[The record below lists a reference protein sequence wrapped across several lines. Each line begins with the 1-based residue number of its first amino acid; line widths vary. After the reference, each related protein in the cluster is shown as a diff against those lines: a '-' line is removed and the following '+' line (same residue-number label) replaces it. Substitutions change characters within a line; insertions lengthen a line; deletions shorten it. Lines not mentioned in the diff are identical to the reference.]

1 MAKNIKRI
9 VLAPPE
15 KCYNELND
23 YDTCIGERVYKV
35 NNTIRDYV
43 AHHFEEALRSG
54 CITVCY
60 EPILRALTNKICSFE
75 ALARW
80 HDPERGEILPRDFI
94 PVLEETNKI
103 HLLDHFIAKT
113 AIQALHTRQQQDL
126 PIVPVVI
133 NLSRRDFCLTDPAG
147 VLNQLTEKYQLPHI
161 YLQVEITETAF
172 VDDEAILT
180 ESIQKLRASG
190 YTVTLDNFGEGHSS
204 LAALQRCSID
214 EISLDKVFFEN
225 FTKSSR
231 LLLTSILLMAK
242 TLGIHTA
249 AEGVRT
255 KEQADFL
262 RRIGCEKMQGP
273 VCRPHATAIEQ
284 LQEVQAQAQQFE
296 SMLEQQVF
304 RQSGLTN
311 LVTDMPVALLA
322 DDGQSLHLLTANASY
337 QRALHLS
344 GINSIQEANE
354 RMRELPQLIQ
364 SRLRA
369 LADATIR
376 NRAPETEIF
385 LSDGHYFPFKLQ
397 NLAGTSSFY
406 IHRAELQFLPQERL
420 TSSSEEYDKIMRHL
434 MQFYHDIY
442 LIDIQKNRIE
452 VITASVSTIKAGSRM
467 HGIMTAF
474 MNFANLHIHPDDHT
488 RFLHYIHR
496 LTSISRNDICT
507 TRFDL
512 FRVKMPNGG
521 YHWKNFSLT
530 AFRYESRPCQLLCL
544 RDFVF
549 EELPDRD
556 KLINTVMASYGFT
569 SQSGSQ
575 DNQIT
580 DATLWRT
587 LTQFSHRK
595 LFWKDRKGRFC
606 GASPAFLRYY
616 GIQNITELLGK
627 TDRDLGWHLSDS
639 YMDQAEKRILKKGE
653 PIHDGHGLCIARGRQ
668 HAISF
673 SKYPIYQKSEIVGLL
688 GEFRDVEE
696 ERSYHELQRRLYLVD
711 EETGFYNYR
720 GMLLTSVEF
729 ADNLRLNQVG
739 YVGAMF
745 VVPEFASL
753 SKRYGPAVERA
764 VLLRICTVI
773 RKNLP
778 AATVC
783 IHTGSGVFVLF
794 LKGQTVGAMRTFIEQ
809 VKAELTA
816 IKEIDGFTCHLS
828 MRYALESGA
837 EARSSDEFLKI
848 LSSRCLDYL
857 PSFGITGTLGD
868 QIPFDIEKFD
878 HLNRLIYI
886 ADPETYNLL
895 YVNPCALRSCHLPA
909 DYQYAGQK
917 CYALI
922 AGLSS
927 PCTACPKEQLRRDRF
942 HFRQFHSPHNSRDY
956 LIWETMI
963 SWNNRNC
970 IFSDSL
976 DVERMIANN
985 QGSRTTEQT
994 DISINDITSL
1004 AIQEEDPNV
1013 GIQRMM
1019 EKLGRTLAA
1028 AHIILMEE
1036 EADGF
1041 HLSCTYEWHAEDCA
1055 PLRQRLQ
1062 HTTILENK
1070 PFYDAFHNSP
1080 VLLVDNAAV
1089 YQERHPELATIH
1101 QGELERYA
1109 IGQLMIEHRSLG
1121 YIAIIDPTKEGF
1133 AAIAKPL
1140 HTILRITSIMMRNRN
1155 NIQKLH
1161 EISTIDQLTGIG
1173 NRRAL
1178 SNFVDKCLQPGTMYA
1193 VIFIDVNGLKKM
1205 NDTFGHA
1212 RGDLLIQTIAYV
1224 LSNVAGKNHV
1234 FRLGGDEFLAL
1245 MPCSSDEEAV
1255 TIIDRMEQSMATHH
1269 CSAAIGYVLCL
1280 APFHDLDG
1288 LIHQADEKMYSD
1300 KKCKHMCRDD

>member
-1 MAKNIKRI
+1 M
-9 VLAPPE
+9 
-15 KCYNELND
+15 
-23 YDTCIGERVYKV
+23 

-43 AHHFEEALRSG
+43 ANHFEEALRSG

-60 EPILRALTNKICSFE
+60 EPVLRALTNKICSFE

-94 PVLEETNKI
+94 PVLEEINKI
-103 HLLDHFIAKT
+103 HLLDHLIAKT

-180 ESIQKLRASG
+180 ESIQKLRANG

-242 TLGIHTA
+242 TLSIHTA

-262 RRIGCEKMQGP
+262 RRIGCEKIQGP

-304 RQSGLTN
+304 HQAGLTN
-311 LVTDMPVALLA
+311 LVTDTPVALLA
-322 DDGQSLHLLTANASY
+322 DDGQSLHLLTANTSY

-376 NRAPETEIF
+376 NHAPETEIF

-452 VITASVSTIKAGSRM
+452 VITASVSTIKAGARM
-467 HGIMTAF
+467 HGIMAAF

-569 SQSGSQ
+569 NLPADQESP
-575 DNQIT
+575 IT
-580 DATLWRT
+580 DAALWRT

-595 LFWKDRKGRFC
+595 LFWKDRERRFC

-616 GIQNITELLGK
+616 GIQNTNELIGK
-627 TDRDLGWHLSDS
+627 TDKDLGWHLSNLE
-639 YMDQAEKRILKKGE
+639 MDQTEKCVLEHGE
-653 PIHDGHGLCIARGRQ
+653 PVHDGQGRCIARGRQ

-673 SKYPIYQKSEIVGLL
+673 SKYPIYQGTEIVGLL

-696 ERSYHELQRRLYLVD
+696 ERNYHKLQRKLYLID
-711 EETGFYNYR
+711 EETDFYNYR
-720 GMLLTSVEF
+720 GMILASVEF
-729 ADNLRLNQVG
+729 ADNLRLSRVN
-739 YVGAMF
+739 YTGAML
-745 VVPEFASL
+745 VIPEFASIAKL
-753 SKRYGPAVERA
+753 YGPSVRRA
-764 VLLRICTVI
+764 VLRRICAVI
-773 RKNLP
+773 RKNMP
-778 AATVC
+778 ASVVGA
-783 IHTGSGVFVLF
+783 HTGRATFVLF
-794 LKGQTVGAMRTFIEQ
+794 LKNQSVGTMRRFIEQ
-809 VKAELTA
+809 IRTDLTT
-816 IKEIDGFTCHLS
+816 ITEVDGFACHFS
-828 MRYALESGA
+828 MHYALESGT
-837 EARSSDEFLKI
+837 EARTSDEFLKI
-848 LSSRCLDYL
+848 LSSRCFDYL
-857 PSFGITGTLGD
+857 PSYGVTGMIGD
-868 QIPFDIEKFD
+868 QVPFDIEKFD
-878 HLNRLIYI
+878 HINRLIYI
-886 ADPETYNLL
+886 ADAETYDLL
-895 YVNPCALRSCHLPA
+895 YVNPCTLRSCHLPA

-927 PCTACPKEQLRRDRF
+927 PCTACPKE
-942 HFRQFHSPHNSRDY
+942 
-956 LIWETMI
+956 
-963 SWNNRNC
+963 
-970 IFSDSL
+970 
-976 DVERMIANN
+976 
-985 QGSRTTEQT
+985 
-994 DISINDITSL
+994 
-1004 AIQEEDPNV
+1004 
-1013 GIQRMM
+1013 
-1019 EKLGRTLAA
+1019 
-1028 AHIILMEE
+1028 
-1036 EADGF
+1036 
-1041 HLSCTYEWHAEDCA
+1041 
-1055 PLRQRLQ
+1055 
-1062 HTTILENK
+1062 
-1070 PFYDAFHNSP
+1070 
-1080 VLLVDNAAV
+1080 
-1089 YQERHPELATIH
+1089 
-1101 QGELERYA
+1101 
-1109 IGQLMIEHRSLG
+1109 
-1121 YIAIIDPTKEGF
+1121 
-1133 AAIAKPL
+1133 
-1140 HTILRITSIMMRNRN
+1140 
-1155 NIQKLH
+1155 
-1161 EISTIDQLTGIG
+1161 
-1173 NRRAL
+1173 
-1178 SNFVDKCLQPGTMYA
+1178 
-1193 VIFIDVNGLKKM
+1193 
-1205 NDTFGHA
+1205 
-1212 RGDLLIQTIAYV
+1212 
-1224 LSNVAGKNHV
+1224 
-1234 FRLGGDEFLAL
+1234 
-1245 MPCSSDEEAV
+1245 
-1255 TIIDRMEQSMATHH
+1255 
-1269 CSAAIGYVLCL
+1269 
-1280 APFHDLDG
+1280 
-1288 LIHQADEKMYSD
+1288 
-1300 KKCKHMCRDD
+1300 

>member
-1 MAKNIKRI
+1 MKLTIMIPVSGKGYI
-9 VLAPPE
+9 TL
-15 KCYNELND
+15 
-23 YDTCIGERVYKV
+23 

-43 AHHFEEALRSG
+43 ANHFEEALRSG

-113 AIQALHTRQQQDL
+113 AIQALHARQQCGL
-126 PIVPVVI
+126 PLVPVVI
-133 NLSRRDFCLTDPAG
+133 NLSRRDFCLTDPAS
-147 VLNQLTEKYQLPHI
+147 VLNHLMEKYQLLHI
-161 YLQVEITETAF
+161 YLQIEITETAF
-172 VDDEAILT
+172 VNDEAIIAQ
-180 ESIQKLRASG
+180 SIQKLRASG

-204 LAALQRCSID
+204 LAALQRCAID
-214 EISLDKVFFEN
+214 EISLDKIFFEN

-304 RQSGLTN
+304 HQVGLTN
-311 LVTDMPVALLA
+311 LVTDTPVALLA
-322 DDGQSLHLLTANASY
+322 DDGQSLHLLTANTSY

-406 IHRAELQFLPQERL
+406 IHRAELQLLPQERL

-452 VITASVSTIKAGSRM
+452 VITASVSAIKAGSCM
-467 HGIMTAF
+467 HGIMAAF

-569 SQSGSQ
+569 NLPADQESP
-575 DNQIT
+575 IT
-580 DATLWRT
+580 DAALWRT

-595 LFWKDRKGRFC
+595 LFWKDRERRFC

-616 GIQNITELLGK
+616 GIQNTNELIGK
-627 TDRDLGWHLSDS
+627 TDKDLGWHLSNLE
-639 YMDQAEKRILKKGE
+639 MDQTEKCVLEHGE
-653 PIHDGHGLCIARGRQ
+653 PVHDGQGRCIARGRQ

-673 SKYPIYQKSEIVGLL
+673 SKYPIYQGTEIVGLL

-696 ERSYHELQRRLYLVD
+696 ERNYHKLQRKLYLID
-711 EETGFYNYR
+711 EETDFYNYR
-720 GMLLTSVEF
+720 GMILASVEF
-729 ADNLRLNQVG
+729 ADNLRLSRVN
-739 YVGAMF
+739 YTGAML
-745 VVPEFASL
+745 VIPEFASIAKL
-753 SKRYGPAVERA
+753 YGPSVRRA
-764 VLLRICTVI
+764 VLRRICAVI
-773 RKNLP
+773 RKNMP
-778 AATVC
+778 ASVVGA
-783 IHTGSGVFVLF
+783 HTGRATFVLF
-794 LKGQTVGAMRTFIEQ
+794 LKNQSVGTMRRFIEQ
-809 VKAELTA
+809 IRTDLTT
-816 IKEIDGFTCHLS
+816 ITEVDGFACHFS
-828 MRYALESGA
+828 MHYALESGT
-837 EARSSDEFLKI
+837 EARTSDEFLKI

-857 PSFGITGTLGD
+857 PSYGVTGMIGD
-868 QIPFDIEKFD
+868 QVPFDIEKFD
-878 HLNRLIYI
+878 HVNRLIYI
-886 ADPETYNLL
+886 ADAETYDLL
-895 YVNPCALRSCHLPA
+895 YVNPCLLHYRHLPV

-917 CYALI
+917 CYQLFN
-922 AGLSS
+922 GTSS
-927 PCTACPKEQLRRDRF
+927 PCTSCPRDNLRRDRF

-970 IFSDSL
+970 IFSDRL

-994 DISINDITSL
+994 AISINDITSL

-1019 EKLGRTLAA
+1019 EKLGRTLSAT
-1028 AHIILMEE
+1028 HIILMEE
-1036 EADGF
+1036 ESDGF

-1055 PLRQRLQ
+1055 PLRQCLQ

-1070 PFYDAFHNSP
+1070 LFYDAFHNSP
-1080 VLLVDNAAV
+1080 VLLVDNAAA
-1089 YQERHPELATIH
+1089 YQERHPELQSIP
-1101 QGELERYA
+1101 QGKLERYA

-1121 YIAIIDPTKEGF
+1121 YIAIINPAKEGF

-1140 HTILRITSIMMRNRN
+1140 HTILRVSSIMMRNRD

-1161 EISTIDQLTGIG
+1161 AISTVDQLTGVG

-1178 SNFVDKCLQPGTMYA
+1178 NDFVDKCLRPGTMYA
-1193 VIFIDVNGLKKM
+1193 VIFVDVNRLKKM

-1234 FRLGGDEFLAL
+1234 FRFGGDEFLAL
-1245 MPCSSDEEAV
+1245 MPCSSDEEAI
-1255 TIIDRMEQSMATHH
+1255 TIINRMEQSMTTHH

-1280 APFHDLDG
+1280 APFHDLEG
-1288 LIHQADEKMYSD
+1288 IIHQADERMYSD
-1300 KKCKHMCRDD
+1300 KKRKHMRRDDD

>member
-1 MAKNIKRI
+1 MFST
-9 VLAPPE
+9 PE

-43 AHHFEEALRSG
+43 ANHFEEALQSG

-60 EPILRALTNKICSFE
+60 EPVLRALTNKICSFE

-113 AIQALHTRQQQDL
+113 AIQALHARQQQDL

-147 VLNQLTEKYQLPHI
+147 VLNQLTEKYQLAHI

-214 EISLDKVFFEN
+214 EISLDKVFCEN

-262 RRIGCEKMQGP
+262 RRIGCEKIQGP
-273 VCRPHATAIEQ
+273 VCRPHVTPVDQ
-284 LQEVQAQAQQFE
+284 LQILQQAQAPYFE
-296 SMLEQQVF
+296 SLLEQQVF
-304 RQSGLTN
+304 QQAGLTN
-311 LVTDMPVALLA
+311 LVTDAPIALFV
-322 DDGQSLHLLTANASY
+322 DDEKKLQLLTANTSY
-337 QRALHLS
+337 EKELQLCD
-344 GINSIQEANE
+344 IDSIQEAN
-354 RMRELPQLIQ
+354 RQLRELPQPIAA
-364 SRLRA
+364 RLHTMAHAAIWSHRDEGE
-369 LADATIR
+369 LFVQNGR
-376 NRAPETEIF
+376 
-385 LSDGHYFPFKLQ
+385 YFQFHLR
-397 NLAGTSSFY
+397 NLAGTNGFY
-406 IHRAELQFLPQERL
+406 IHRAELHCLPQAKDEDL
-420 TSSSEEYDKIMRHL
+420 SEQYDQAVRHL

-442 LIDIQKNRIE
+442 LIDTRQNCIQVLSAK
-452 VITASVSTIKAGSRM
+452 VSTRKAGSHM
-467 HGIMTAF
+467 HGIMAAF

-627 TDRDLGWHLSDS
+627 TDRDLDRDLGWHLSDS

-688 GEFRDVEE
+688 GEFRDIEE

-857 PSFGITGTLGD
+857 PSYGVTGMIGD
-868 QIPFDIEKFD
+868 QVPFDIEKFD
-878 HLNRLIYI
+878 HVNRLIYI
-886 ADPETYNLL
+886 ADAETYDLL
-895 YVNPCALRSCHLPA
+895 YVNPCLLHYRHLPA

-917 CYALI
+917 CYQLFN
-922 AGLSS
+922 GTSS
-927 PCTACPKEQLRRDRF
+927 PCTNCPKDNLRRDRF
-942 HFRQFHSPHNSRDY
+942 HFRTFHSLRNSRDY
-956 LIWETMI
+956 HIWSTLV
-963 SWNNRNC
+963 SWNNRSC
-970 IFSDSL
+970 IFTDAL
-976 DVERMIANN
+976 DVERMMDVHDADKL
-985 QGSRTTEQT
+985 TEQFNV
-994 DISINDITSL
+994 SVNDITSI

-1019 EKLGRTLAA
+1019 GKLGRTLSAT
-1028 AHIILMEE
+1028 HIILMEE
-1036 EADGF
+1036 ESDGF
-1041 HLSCTYEWHAEDCA
+1041 HLNCTYEWHAEDCA
-1055 PLRQRLQ
+1055 PLRQCLQ

-1070 PFYDAFHNSP
+1070 PFYDAFHRSP

-1121 YIAIIDPTKEGF
+1121 YIAIINPAKEGF

-1140 HTILRITSIMMRNRN
+1140 HTILRVSSIMMRNRD

-1161 EISTIDQLTGIG
+1161 AISTVDQLTGVG

-1178 SNFVDKCLQPGTMYA
+1178 NNFVDKCLRPDTMYA
-1193 VIFIDVNGLKKM
+1193 VIFVDVNELKKM

-1224 LSNVAGKNHV
+1224 LSNVADKNHV

-1255 TIIDRMEQSMATHH
+1255 TIIDRMEQSMTTHH

-1280 APFHDLDG
+1280 APFHDLEG
-1288 LIHQADEKMYSD
+1288 IIHQADERMYSD
-1300 KKCKHMCRDD
+1300 KKRKHMRRDDD

>member
-1 MAKNIKRI
+1 M
-9 VLAPPE
+9 
-15 KCYNELND
+15 
-23 YDTCIGERVYKV
+23 

-43 AHHFEEALRSG
+43 ANHFEEALRSG

-60 EPILRALTNKICSFE
+60 EPVLRALTNKICSFE

-94 PVLEETNKI
+94 PVLEEINKI

-180 ESIQKLRASG
+180 ESIQKLRANG

-242 TLGIHTA
+242 TLSIHTA

-262 RRIGCEKMQGP
+262 RRIGCEKIQGP

-304 RQSGLTN
+304 HQAGLTN
-311 LVTDMPVALLA
+311 LVTDTPVALLA
-322 DDGQSLHLLTANASY
+322 DDGQSLHLLTANTSY

-376 NRAPETEIF
+376 NHAPETEIF

-452 VITASVSTIKAGSRM
+452 VITASVSNIKAGARM
-467 HGIMTAF
+467 HGIMAAF

-569 SQSGSQ
+569 NLPADQESP
-575 DNQIT
+575 IT
-580 DATLWRT
+580 DAALWRT

-595 LFWKDRKGRFC
+595 LFWKDRERRFC

-616 GIQNITELLGK
+616 DIQNTNELIGK
-627 TDRDLGWHLSDS
+627 TDKDLGWHLSNLE
-639 YMDQAEKRILKKGE
+639 MDQTEKCVLEHGE
-653 PIHDGHGLCIARGRQ
+653 PVHDGQGRCIARGRQ

-673 SKYPIYQKSEIVGLL
+673 SKYPIYQGTEIVGLL

-696 ERSYHELQRRLYLVD
+696 ERNYHKLQRKLYLID
-711 EETGFYNYR
+711 EETDFYNYR
-720 GMLLTSVEF
+720 GMILASVEF
-729 ADNLRLNQVG
+729 ADNLRLSRVN
-739 YVGAMF
+739 YTGAML
-745 VVPEFASL
+745 VIPEFASIAKL
-753 SKRYGPAVERA
+753 YGPSVRRA
-764 VLLRICTVI
+764 VLRRICAVI
-773 RKNLP
+773 RKNMP
-778 AATVC
+778 ASVVGA
-783 IHTGSGVFVLF
+783 HTGRATFVLF
-794 LKGQTVGAMRTFIEQ
+794 LKNQSVGTMRRFIEQ
-809 VKAELTA
+809 IRTDLTT
-816 IKEIDGFTCHLS
+816 ITEVDGFACHFS
-828 MRYALESGA
+828 MHYALESGT
-837 EARSSDEFLKI
+837 EARTSDEFLKI
-848 LSSRCLDYL
+848 LSSRCFDYL
-857 PSFGITGTLGD
+857 PSYGVTGMIGD
-868 QIPFDIEKFD
+868 QVPFDIEKFD
-878 HLNRLIYI
+878 HINRLIYI
-886 ADPETYNLL
+886 ADAETYDLL
-895 YVNPCALRSCHLPA
+895 YVNPCLLHYHHLPV

-917 CYALI
+917 CYQLFN
-922 AGLSS
+922 GTSS
-927 PCTACPKEQLRRDRF
+927 PCTSCPRDNLRRDCF
-942 HFRQFHSPHNSRDY
+942 QFRTFHSLRNSRDY
-956 LIWETMI
+956 HIWSTLV
-963 SWNNRNC
+963 SWNNHSC
-970 IFSDSL
+970 IFTDAL
-976 DVERMIANN
+976 DVERMMDVHDADKL
-985 QGSRTTEQT
+985 TEQFNV
-994 DISINDITSL
+994 SVNDITSI

-1019 EKLGRTLAA
+1019 EKLGRTLSAT
-1028 AHIILMEE
+1028 HIILMEE
-1036 EADGF
+1036 ESDGF
-1041 HLSCTYEWHAEDCA
+1041 HMSCTYEWHAEDCA
-1055 PLRQRLQ
+1055 PLRQCLQ

-1070 PFYDAFHNSP
+1070 PFYDAFHRSS
-1080 VLLVDNAAV
+1080 VLLIDNAAA
-1089 YQERHPELATIH
+1089 YQERHPELQSIP
-1101 QGELERYA
+1101 QGKLERYA

-1121 YIAIIDPTKEGF
+1121 YIAIINPAKEGF

-1140 HTILRITSIMMRNRN
+1140 HTILRVSSIMMRNRD

-1161 EISTIDQLTGIG
+1161 AIST
-1173 NRRAL
+1173 
-1178 SNFVDKCLQPGTMYA
+1178 VD
-1193 VIFIDVNGLKKM
+1193 
-1205 NDTFGHA
+1205 
-1212 RGDLLIQTIAYV
+1212 
-1224 LSNVAGKNHV
+1224 
-1234 FRLGGDEFLAL
+1234 
-1245 MPCSSDEEAV
+1245 
-1255 TIIDRMEQSMATHH
+1255 
-1269 CSAAIGYVLCL
+1269 
-1280 APFHDLDG
+1280 
-1288 LIHQADEKMYSD
+1288 
-1300 KKCKHMCRDD
+1300 

>member
-1 MAKNIKRI
+1 MYSE
-9 VLAPPE
+9 LFSPPPE

-23 YDTCIGERVYKV
+23 YNTCIGERVYKV

-43 AHHFEEALRSG
+43 ANHFEEALRSG

-60 EPILRALTNKICSFE
+60 EPVLRALTNKICSFE

-94 PVLEETNKI
+94 PVLEEINKI

-180 ESIQKLRASG
+180 ESIQKLRANG

-242 TLGIHTA
+242 TLSIHTA

-262 RRIGCEKMQGP
+262 RRIGCEKIQGP

-304 RQSGLTN
+304 HQAGLTN
-311 LVTDMPVALLA
+311 LVTDTPVALLA
-322 DDGQSLHLLTANASY
+322 DDGQSLHLLTANTSY

-376 NRAPETEIF
+376 NHAPETEIF

-452 VITASVSTIKAGSRM
+452 VITASVSNIKAGARM
-467 HGIMTAF
+467 HGIMAAF

-569 SQSGSQ
+569 NLPADQESP
-575 DNQIT
+575 IT
-580 DATLWRT
+580 DAALWRT

-595 LFWKDRKGRFC
+595 LFWKDRERRFC

-616 GIQNITELLGK
+616 DIQNTNELIGK
-627 TDRDLGWHLSDS
+627 TDKDLGWHLSNLE
-639 YMDQAEKRILKKGE
+639 MDQTEKCVLEHGE
-653 PIHDGHGLCIARGRQ
+653 PVHDGQGRCIARGRQ

-673 SKYPIYQKSEIVGLL
+673 SKYPIYQGTEIVGLL

-696 ERSYHELQRRLYLVD
+696 ERNYHKLQRKLYLID
-711 EETGFYNYR
+711 EETDFYNYR
-720 GMLLTSVEF
+720 GMILASVEF
-729 ADNLRLNQVG
+729 ADNLRLSRVN
-739 YVGAMF
+739 YTGAML
-745 VVPEFASL
+745 VIPEFASIAKL
-753 SKRYGPAVERA
+753 YGPSVRRA
-764 VLLRICTVI
+764 VLRRICAVI
-773 RKNLP
+773 RKNMP
-778 AATVC
+778 ASVVGA
-783 IHTGSGVFVLF
+783 HTGRATFVLF
-794 LKGQTVGAMRTFIEQ
+794 LKNQSVGTMRRFIEQ
-809 VKAELTA
+809 IRTDLTT
-816 IKEIDGFTCHLS
+816 ITEVDGFACHFS
-828 MRYALESGA
+828 MHYALESGT
-837 EARSSDEFLKI
+837 EARTSDEFLKI
-848 LSSRCLDYL
+848 LSSRCFDYL
-857 PSFGITGTLGD
+857 PSYGVTGMIGD
-868 QIPFDIEKFD
+868 QVPFDIEKFD
-878 HLNRLIYI
+878 HINRLIYI
-886 ADPETYNLL
+886 ADAETYDLL
-895 YVNPCALRSCHLPA
+895 YVNPCLLHYHHLPV

-917 CYALI
+917 CYQLFN
-922 AGLSS
+922 GTSS
-927 PCTACPKEQLRRDRF
+927 PCTSCPRDNLRRDCF
-942 HFRQFHSPHNSRDY
+942 QFRTFHSLRNSRDY
-956 LIWETMI
+956 HIWSTLV
-963 SWNNRNC
+963 SWNNHSC
-970 IFSDSL
+970 IFTDAL
-976 DVERMIANN
+976 DVERMMDVHDADKL
-985 QGSRTTEQT
+985 TEQFNV
-994 DISINDITSL
+994 SVNDITSI

-1019 EKLGRTLAA
+1019 EKLGRTLSAT
-1028 AHIILMEE
+1028 HIILMEE
-1036 EADGF
+1036 ESDGF
-1041 HLSCTYEWHAEDCA
+1041 HMSCTYEWHAEDCA
-1055 PLRQRLQ
+1055 PLRQCLQ

-1070 PFYDAFHNSP
+1070 PFYDAFHRSS
-1080 VLLVDNAAV
+1080 VLLIDNAAA
-1089 YQERHPELATIH
+1089 YQERHPELQSIP
-1101 QGELERYA
+1101 QGKLERYA

-1121 YIAIIDPTKEGF
+1121 YIAIINPAKEGF

-1140 HTILRITSIMMRNRN
+1140 HTILRVSSIMMRNRD

-1161 EISTIDQLTGIG
+1161 AISTVDQLTGVG

-1178 SNFVDKCLQPGTMYA
+1178 NDFVDKCLQPGTMYA
-1193 VIFIDVNGLKKM
+1193 VIFVDVNRLKKM

-1234 FRLGGDEFLAL
+1234 FRFGGDEFLVL
-1245 MPCSSDEEAV
+1245 MPCSSDEEAI
-1255 TIIDRMEQSMATHH
+1255 TIIDRMEQSMTTHH

-1280 APFHDLDG
+1280 APFHDLDR

-1300 KKCKHMCRDD
+1300 KKRKNMRRDDD

>member
-1 MAKNIKRI
+1 MKLTIMIPVSGKGYI
-9 VLAPPE
+9 TL
-15 KCYNELND
+15 
-23 YDTCIGERVYKV
+23 

-43 AHHFEEALRSG
+43 ANHFEEALQSG

-60 EPILRALTNKICSFE
+60 EPVLRALTNKICSFE

-94 PVLEETNKI
+94 PVLEEINKI

-147 VLNQLTEKYQLPHI
+147 VLNQLTEKYELPHI

-180 ESIQKLRASG
+180 ESIQKLRANG

-242 TLGIHTA
+242 TLSIHTA

-262 RRIGCEKMQGP
+262 RRIGCEKIQGP

-304 RQSGLTN
+304 HQAGLTN
-311 LVTDMPVALLA
+311 LVTDTPVALLA
-322 DDGQSLHLLTANASY
+322 DDGQSLHLLTANTSY

-376 NRAPETEIF
+376 NHAPETEIF

-397 NLAGTSSFY
+397 NIAGTSSFY
-406 IHRAELQFLPQERL
+406 IHRAELQFLSQERL
-420 TSSSEEYDKIMRHL
+420 TSSSKEYDKIMRHL

-452 VITASVSTIKAGSRM
+452 VITASVSTIKAGARM
-467 HGIMTAF
+467 HGIMAAF

-496 LTSISRNDICT
+496 LTSINRNDICT

-512 FRVKMPNGG
+512 FRVKMPNDS

-530 AFRYESRPCQLLCL
+530 AFRYKDRLCQLLCL

-556 KLINTVMASYGFT
+556 KLISTVMASYGFT
-569 SQSGSQ
+569 NLPENQES
-575 DNQIT
+575 QIT
-580 DATLWRT
+580 DAALWRT

-595 LFWKDRKGRFC
+595 LFWKDSEARFC
-606 GASPAFLRYY
+606 GASPAFLHYY
-616 GIQNITELLGK
+616 GIQNINELIGK
-627 TDRDLGWHLSDS
+627 TDKDLGWHLSNLE
-639 YMDQAEKRILKKGE
+639 MDQTEKCVLEQGE
-653 PIHDGHGLCIARGRQ
+653 PVHDGQGRCIARGRQ

-673 SKYPIYQKSEIVGLL
+673 SKYPIYQGTEIVGLL

-696 ERSYHELQRRLYLVD
+696 ERNYHKLQRKLYLID
-711 EETGFYNYR
+711 EETDFYNYR
-720 GMLLTSVEF
+720 GMILASVEF
-729 ADNLRLNQVG
+729 ADNLRLRRVN
-739 YVGAMF
+739 YTGAML
-745 VVPEFASL
+745 VIPEFASIAKL
-753 SKRYGPAVERA
+753 YGPSVRRA
-764 VLLRICTVI
+764 VLRRICAVI
-773 RKNLP
+773 RKNMP
-778 AATVC
+778 ASVVAA
-783 IHTGSGVFVLF
+783 HTGRATFVLF
-794 LKGQTVGAMRTFIEQ
+794 LKNQSVGTMRRFIEQ
-809 VKAELTA
+809 IRTDLTT
-816 IKEIDGFTCHLS
+816 ITEVDGFACHFS
-828 MRYALESGA
+828 MRYALESGT
-837 EARSSDEFLKI
+837 EARTSDEFLKI

-857 PSFGITGTLGD
+857 PSYGVTGMIGD
-868 QIPFDIEKFD
+868 QVPFDIEKFD
-878 HLNRLIYI
+878 HVNRLIYI
-886 ADPETYNLL
+886 ADAETYDLL
-895 YVNPCALRSCHLPA
+895 YVNPCLLHYRHLPV

-942 HFRQFHSPHNSRDY
+942 HFRTFHSLRNSRDY
-956 LIWETMI
+956 HIWSTLV
-963 SWNNRNC
+963 SWNNHSC
-970 IFSDSL
+970 IFTDAL
-976 DVERMIANN
+976 DVERMMDVHDADKL
-985 QGSRTTEQT
+985 TEQFNV
-994 DISINDITSL
+994 SVNDITSI

-1019 EKLGRTLAA
+1019 EKLGRTLSAT
-1028 AHIILMEE
+1028 HIILMEE
-1036 EADGF
+1036 ESDGF

-1055 PLRQRLQ
+1055 PLRQCLQ
-1062 HTTILENK
+1062 HTTILENNS
-1070 PFYDAFHNSP
+1070 FYDAFHNSP

-1133 AAIAKPL
+1133 TAIAKPL
-1140 HTILRITSIMMRNRN
+1140 HTILRVTSIMMRNRN

-1178 SNFVDKCLQPGTMYA
+1178 SNFVDKCLRPGTMYA
-1193 VIFIDVNGLKKM
+1193 VIFVDVNGLKKM

-1224 LSNVAGKNHV
+1224 LSNIAGKNHV
-1234 FRLGGDEFLAL
+1234 FRLGGDEFLVL
-1245 MPCSSDEEAV
+1245 MPCSNDEEAI
-1255 TIIDRMEQSMATHH
+1255 TIIDHIEQSMETHR

-1300 KKCKHMCRDD
+1300 KKRKHMRRDDD

>member
-1 MAKNIKRI
+1 MKLTIMIPVSGKGYI
-9 VLAPPE
+9 TL
-15 KCYNELND
+15 
-23 YDTCIGERVYKV
+23 

-43 AHHFEEALRSG
+43 ANHFEEALQSG

-60 EPILRALTNKICSFE
+60 EPVLRALTNKICSFE

-133 NLSRRDFCLTDPAG
+133 NLSQRDFCLTDPAG

-304 RQSGLTN
+304 HQVGLTN
-311 LVTDMPVALLA
+311 LVTDTPVALLA
-322 DDGQSLHLLTANASY
+322 DDGQSLHLLTANTSY

-406 IHRAELQFLPQERL
+406 IHRAELQLLPQERL

-452 VITASVSTIKAGSRM
+452 VITASVSAIKAGSCM
-467 HGIMTAF
+467 HGIMAAF

-496 LTSISRNDICT
+496 LTSVSSNEIDT

-530 AFRYESRPCQLLCL
+530 SFRYKDRPCQLLCL

-569 SQSGSQ
+569 NLPADQESP
-575 DNQIT
+575 IT
-580 DATLWRT
+580 DAALWRT

-595 LFWKDRKGRFC
+595 LFWKDRERRFC

-616 GIQNITELLGK
+616 GIQNTNELIGK
-627 TDRDLGWHLSDS
+627 TDKDLGWHLSNLE
-639 YMDQAEKRILKKGE
+639 MDQTEKCVLEHGE
-653 PIHDGHGLCIARGRQ
+653 PVHDGQGRCIARGRQ

-673 SKYPIYQKSEIVGLL
+673 SKYPIYQGTEIVGLL

-696 ERSYHELQRRLYLVD
+696 ERNYHKLQRKLYLID
-711 EETGFYNYR
+711 EETDFYNYR
-720 GMLLTSVEF
+720 GMILASVEF
-729 ADNLRLNQVG
+729 ADNLRLSRVN
-739 YVGAMF
+739 YTGAML
-745 VVPEFASL
+745 VIPEFASIAKL
-753 SKRYGPAVERA
+753 YGPSVRRA
-764 VLLRICTVI
+764 VLRRICAVI
-773 RKNLP
+773 RKNMP
-778 AATVC
+778 ASVVGA
-783 IHTGSGVFVLF
+783 HTGRATFVLF
-794 LKGQTVGAMRTFIEQ
+794 LKNQSVGTMRRFIEQ
-809 VKAELTA
+809 IRTDLTT
-816 IKEIDGFTCHLS
+816 ITEVDGFACHFS
-828 MRYALESGA
+828 MRYALESGT
-837 EARSSDEFLKI
+837 EARTSDEFLKI
-848 LSSRCLDYL
+848 LSSRCFDYL
-857 PSFGITGTLGD
+857 PSYGVTGMIGD
-868 QIPFDIEKFD
+868 QVPFDIEKFD
-878 HLNRLIYI
+878 HINRLIYI
-886 ADPETYNLL
+886 ADAETYDLL
-895 YVNPCALRSCHLPA
+895 YVNPCLLHYRHLPV

-917 CYALI
+917 CYQLFN
-922 AGLSS
+922 GTSS
-927 PCTACPKEQLRRDRF
+927 PCTSCPRDNLRRDCF
-942 HFRQFHSPHNSRDY
+942 HFRTFHSLRNSRDY
-956 LIWETMI
+956 HIWSTLV
-963 SWNNRNC
+963 SWNNHSC
-970 IFSDSL
+970 IFTDAL
-976 DVERMIANN
+976 DVERMMDVHDADKL
-985 QGSRTTEQT
+985 TEQFNV
-994 DISINDITSL
+994 SVNDITSI

-1019 EKLGRTLAA
+1019 EKLGRTLSAT
-1028 AHIILMEE
+1028 HIILMEE
-1036 EADGF
+1036 ESDGF

-1055 PLRQRLQ
+1055 PLRQCLQ
-1062 HTTILENK
+1062 HTTILKNK
-1070 PFYDAFHNSP
+1070 PFYDAFHRSS
-1080 VLLVDNAAV
+1080 VLLIDNAAA
-1089 YQERHPELATIH
+1089 YQERHPELQSIP
-1101 QGELERYA
+1101 QGKLERYA

-1121 YIAIIDPTKEGF
+1121 YIAIINPAKEGF

-1140 HTILRITSIMMRNRN
+1140 HTILRVSSIMMRNRD

-1161 EISTIDQLTGIG
+1161 AISTVDQLTGVG

-1178 SNFVDKCLQPGTMYA
+1178 NDFVDKCLRPGTMYA
-1193 VIFIDVNGLKKM
+1193 VIFVDVNRLKKM

-1234 FRLGGDEFLAL
+1234 FRFGGDEFLVL
-1245 MPCSSDEEAV
+1245 MPCSSDEEAI
-1255 TIIDRMEQSMATHH
+1255 TIIDRMEQSMTTHH

-1280 APFHDLDG
+1280 APFHDLEG
-1288 LIHQADEKMYSD
+1288 IIHQADERMYSD
-1300 KKCKHMCRDD
+1300 KKRKHMRRDD